1 MKIVILLIST
11 LAVGSLFIILFAELS
26 LVNKTI
32 STTSTG
38 IDVINITSVGNKT
51 NTSTELSNKQMSEV
65 IEGNDGVGRI
75 ASIPKNAKAQH
86 SAQINLDRLEYLFC

>member
-1 MKIVILLIST
+1 
-11 LAVGSLFIILFAELS
+11 
-26 LVNKTI
+26 
-32 STTSTG
+32 
-38 IDVINITSVGNKT
+38 
-51 NTSTELSNKQMSEV
+51 MSEV